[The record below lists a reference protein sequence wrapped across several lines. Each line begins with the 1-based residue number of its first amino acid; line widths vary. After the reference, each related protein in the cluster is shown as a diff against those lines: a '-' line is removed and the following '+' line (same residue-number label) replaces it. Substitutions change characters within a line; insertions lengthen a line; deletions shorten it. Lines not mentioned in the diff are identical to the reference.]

1 MRTGSRSRGGARTR
15 RRSGGR
21 PRSANTSNTAT
32 SPNTQQAD
40 RAAGAPPG
48 QAAGRPARKIKLPQ
62 DITVGQLAERLEVSP
77 TTVIKEL
84 FTRGTAVTINQT
96 LDFAAASLVVE
107 ALGHTVVKEEVKPA
121 AAKQR
126 EDVMLE
132 VAKQTGTT
140 ARRRRRFEKRAPVI
154 TVMGH
159 VDHGKTSLLDALRE
173 TNVAEGESGGITQSI
188 GAYQVI
194 HNGEP
199 ITFIDTPG
207 HQAFTAMRAR
217 GAKVT
222 DLAVIVVA
230 ADDGVMPQTIE
241 AINHARAAKVPLLI
255 ALNKIDLPN
264 ANPDRVKQQLTEHD
278 ILIEEYGG
286 EIVLV
291 EVSAQTKE
299 GLEDLLEMIALL
311 SELEGVRAD
320 PRIPARG
327 VVIESNVDKSRGP
340 VATVLVQEGTLQV
353 GDTVVC
359 GKTSGRARALF
370 NEKGAP
376 LAAAGPSVPAEILGL
391 GALPA
396 PGDTLLVVVDEKA
409 AKVLLQ
415 ELTER
420 EREETERM
428 SLDTLSA
435 TAGEGVEELDV
446 VLKADNRGSME
457 AIQQALE
464 QLSTAETRVRVV
476 YSGVGPVGES
486 DVQLAIA
493 GNALITAFNV
503 LPDTAARTLAE
514 AENVE
519 IRRYTVIYTLIEE
532 MQKALL
538 GLLEPEFVEVMD
550 GQAEIRAV
558 FNQARGQSVLG
569 ALVRDGAVRR
579 GAQVRV
585 IRDRRQLL
593 KTTIT
598 SLRRFKDAVREV
610 TSGYECGIGIGD
622 VYDAREGDVLETFH
636 VEEKARF

>member
-1 MRTGSRSRGGARTR
+1 MRTGSRSGGGARTR
-15 RRSGGR
+15 RRSSR
-21 PRSANTSNTAT
+21 RTPSDQRDRSATTSHGTVTGMTAT
-32 SPNTQQAD
+32 P
-40 RAAGAPPG
+40 
-48 QAAGRPARKIKLPQ
+48 RKIKLPQ
-62 DITVGQLAERLEVSP
+62 DITVAQLAERLEVSP
-77 TTVIKEL
+77 TAVIKEL

-96 LDFAAASLVVE
+96 LDYATSTLVVE
-107 ALGHTVVKEEVKPA
+107 ALGHTVVKEEAKPPA
-121 AAKQR
+121 TKQR
-126 EDVMLE
+126 EDPVLE
-132 VAKQTGTT
+132 IAKQTGTT
-140 ARRRRRFEKRAPVI
+140 ERRRRRFEKRSPVI

-173 TNVAEGESGGITQSI
+173 TNVAEDESGGITQRI
-188 GAYQVI
+188 GAYQVA
-194 HNGEP
+194 HNGDA

-207 HQAFTAMRAR
+207 HEAFTAMRAR

-241 AINHARAAKVPLLI
+241 AINHARAAKVPFLI
-255 ALNKIDLPN
+255 ALNKIDLPS

-286 EIVLV
+286 DTVLV
-291 EVSAQTKE
+291 EVSAETKE
-299 GLEDLLEMIALL
+299 GLDDLLEMIGLL

-327 VVIESNVDKSRGP
+327 VVIESNMDKSRGP
-340 VATVLVQEGTLQV
+340 VATVLVQEGTLHV

-359 GKTSGRARALF
+359 GKTSGRVRALF
-370 NEKGAP
+370 NEYGAP
-376 LAAAGPSVPAEILGL
+376 LAEAGPSVPAEILGL

-396 PGDTLLVVVDEKA
+396 PGETLIVVVDERA

-415 ELTER
+415 ELAER

-446 VLKADNRGSME
+446 IVKADIRGSVE

-464 QLSTAETRVRVV
+464 QLSTEETRVRVI
-476 YSGVGPVGES
+476 YSGVGPVSES

-503 LPDTAARTLAE
+503 RPDAAARSLAE

-519 IRRYTVIYTLIEE
+519 IRYYDVIYTLIEE

-550 GQAEIRAV
+550 AQAEVRAV
-558 FNQARGQSVLG
+558 FNQVRGQSVLG
-569 ALVRDGAVRR
+569 AIVREGTMRR

-585 IRDRRQLL
+585 LRNKKQLL
-593 KTTIT
+593 KTTVT

-610 TSGYECGIGIGD
+610 TGGYECGIGIGE
-622 VYDAREGDVLETFH
+622 VYDAHEGDILETFH
-636 VEEKARF
+636 VEEKPRF

>member
-1 MRTGSRSRGGARTR
+1 MRTGSRSGGGARTR
-15 RRSGGR
+15 RRSSR
-21 PRSANTSNTAT
+21 RTPSDQRDRSATTSHGTVTGMTAT
-32 SPNTQQAD
+32 P
-40 RAAGAPPG
+40 
-48 QAAGRPARKIKLPQ
+48 RKIKLPQ
-62 DITVGQLAERLEVSP
+62 DITVAQLAERLEVSP
-77 TTVIKEL
+77 TAVIKEL

-96 LDFAAASLVVE
+96 LDYATSTLVVE
-107 ALGHTVVKEEVKPA
+107 ALGHTVVKEEAKPPA
-121 AAKQR
+121 TKQR
-126 EDVMLE
+126 EDPVLE
-132 VAKQTGTT
+132 IAKQTGTT
-140 ARRRRRFEKRAPVI
+140 ERRRRRFEKRSPVI

-173 TNVAEGESGGITQSI
+173 TNVAEDESGGITQRI
-188 GAYQVI
+188 GAYQVA
-194 HNGEP
+194 HNGDA

-207 HQAFTAMRAR
+207 HEAFTAMRAR

-241 AINHARAAKVPLLI
+241 AINHARAAKVPFLI
-255 ALNKIDLPN
+255 ALNKIDLPS

-286 EIVLV
+286 DTVLV
-291 EVSAQTKE
+291 EVSAETKE
-299 GLEDLLEMIALL
+299 GLDDLLEMIGLL

-327 VVIESNVDKSRGP
+327 VVIESNMDKSRGP
-340 VATVLVQEGTLQV
+340 VATVLVQEGTLHV

-359 GKTSGRARALF
+359 GKTSGRVRALF
-370 NEKGAP
+370 NEYGAT
-376 LAAAGPSVPAEILGL
+376 LAEAGPSVPVEILGL

-396 PGDTLLVVVDEKA
+396 PGETLIVVVDEKA

-415 ELTER
+415 ELAER

-446 VLKADNRGSME
+446 IVKADIRGSVE

-464 QLSTAETRVRVV
+464 QLSTEETRVRVI
-476 YSGVGPVGES
+476 YSGVGPVSES

-503 LPDTAARTLAE
+503 RPDAAARSLAE

-519 IRRYTVIYTLIEE
+519 IRYYDVIYTLIEE

-550 GQAEIRAV
+550 AQAEVRAV
-558 FNQARGQSVLG
+558 FNQVRGQSVLG
-569 ALVRDGAVRR
+569 AIVREGTMRR

-585 IRDRRQLL
+585 LRNKKQLL
-593 KTTIT
+593 KTTVT

-610 TSGYECGIGIGD
+610 TGGYECGIGIGE
-622 VYDAREGDVLETFH
+622 VYDAHEGDILETFH
-636 VEEKARF
+636 VEEKPRF

>member
-1 MRTGSRSRGGARTR
+1 MRTSSRSGGGARTR
-15 RRSGGR
+15 RRSSR
-21 PRSANTSNTAT
+21 RAPSDQRERSAATSHGTVTGITAT
-32 SPNTQQAD
+32 P
-40 RAAGAPPG
+40 
-48 QAAGRPARKIKLPQ
+48 RKIKLPA
-62 DITVGQLAERLEVSP
+62 DITVAQLAERLEVSP
-77 TTVIKEL
+77 TAIIKEL

-96 LDFAAASLVVE
+96 LDYATSTLVVE
-107 ALGHTVVKEEVKPA
+107 ALGHSVVKEEAKPVA
-121 AAKQR
+121 TKQK
-126 EDVMLE
+126 EDVVLE
-132 VAKQTGTT
+132 VAKETGTT
-140 ARRRRRFEKRAPVI
+140 VRRRRRFEKRSPVI

-173 TNVAEGESGGITQSI
+173 TNVAEDESGGITQRI
-188 GAYQVI
+188 GAYQVN
-194 HNGEP
+194 HNGDT

-207 HQAFTAMRAR
+207 HEAFTAMRAR

-255 ALNKIDLPN
+255 ALNKIDLPS

-286 EIVLV
+286 ETVLV
-291 EVSAQTKE
+291 EVSAETKE
-299 GLEDLLEMIALL
+299 GLDDLLEMIALL

-327 VVIESNVDKSRGP
+327 VVIESNMDKSRGP
-340 VATVLVQEGTLQV
+340 VATVLVQEGTLNV

-359 GKTSGRARALF
+359 GKTSGRVRALF
-370 NEKGAP
+370 NEKGVS
-376 LAAAGPSVPAEILGL
+376 LAEAGPSVPAEILGL

-396 PGDTLLVVVDEKA
+396 PGETLIVVVDEKA
-409 AKVLLQ
+409 AKVLLH

-446 VLKADNRGSME
+446 VVKADNRGSVE

-464 QLSTAETRVRVV
+464 QLSTEETRVRVI
-476 YSGVGPVGES
+476 YSGVGPVSES

-503 LPDTAARTLAE
+503 RPDAAARSLAE
-514 AENVE
+514 AEKVE
-519 IRRYTVIYTLIEE
+519 IRYYDVIYTLIEE

-538 GLLEPEFVEVMD
+538 GLLDPEFVEVMD
-550 GQAEIRAV
+550 AQAEVRAV
-558 FNQARGQSVLG
+558 FNQVRGQSVLG
-569 ALVRDGAVRR
+569 AIVREGTMRR

-585 IRDRRQLL
+585 LRNKKQLV
-593 KTTIT
+593 KTTVT

-610 TSGYECGIGIGD
+610 TSGYECGIGIGE
-622 VYDAREGDVLETFH
+622 VYDAHEGDILETFH
-636 VEEKARF
+636 IEEKPRF

>member
-1 MRTGSRSRGGARTR
+1 MRTGSRSGGGARTR
-15 RRSGGR
+15 RRSSR
-21 PRSANTSNTAT
+21 RAPSDQRERSATTSHGTVTGITAT
-32 SPNTQQAD
+32 P
-40 RAAGAPPG
+40 
-48 QAAGRPARKIKLPQ
+48 RKIKLPQ
-62 DITVGQLAERLEVSP
+62 DITVAQLAERLEVSP
-77 TTVIKEL
+77 TAVIKEL

-96 LDFAAASLVVE
+96 LDYATSTLVVE
-107 ALGHTVVKEEVKPA
+107 ALGHTVVKEEAKPPA
-121 AAKQR
+121 TKQK
-126 EDVMLE
+126 EDTVLE

-140 ARRRRRFEKRAPVI
+140 ERRRRRFEKRSPVI

-173 TNVAEGESGGITQSI
+173 TNVAGDESGGITQRI
-188 GAYQVI
+188 GAYQVA
-194 HNGEP
+194 HNGDT

-207 HQAFTAMRAR
+207 HEAFTAMRAR

-230 ADDGVMPQTIE
+230 ADDGVMPQTVE
-241 AINHARAAKVPLLI
+241 AINHARAAKVPFLV
-255 ALNKIDLPN
+255 ALNKIDLTS

-286 EIVLV
+286 DTVLV
-291 EVSAQTKE
+291 EVSAETKE
-299 GLEDLLEMIALL
+299 GLDDLLEMIGLL

-327 VVIESNVDKSRGP
+327 VVIESNMDKSRGP
-340 VATVLVQEGTLQV
+340 VATVLVQEGTLHV

-359 GKTSGRARALF
+359 GKTSGRVRALF
-370 NEKGAP
+370 NEYGAT
-376 LAAAGPSVPAEILGL
+376 LAEAGPSVPVEILGL

-396 PGDTLLVVVDEKA
+396 PGETLIVVVDEKA

-415 ELTER
+415 ELAER

-446 VLKADNRGSME
+446 IVKADIRGSVE

-464 QLSTAETRVRVV
+464 QLSTEETRVRVI
-476 YSGVGPVGES
+476 YSGVGPVSES

-503 LPDTAARTLAE
+503 RPDAAARSLAE

-519 IRRYTVIYTLIEE
+519 IRYYDVIYTLIEE

-550 GQAEIRAV
+550 AQAEVRAV
-558 FNQARGQSVLG
+558 FNQVRGQSVLG
-569 ALVRDGAVRR
+569 AIVREGAMRR

-585 IRDRRQLL
+585 LRNKKQLL
-593 KTTIT
+593 KTTVT

-610 TSGYECGIGIGD
+610 TSGYECGIGIGE
-622 VYDAREGDVLETFH
+622 VYDAREGDILETFH
-636 VEEKARF
+636 IEEKPRF

>member
-1 MRTGSRSRGGARTR
+1 MRMGSRYGGARPR
-15 RRSGGR
+15 RRSSRRGSSDQR
-21 PRSANTSNTAT
+21 
-32 SPNTQQAD
+32 D
-40 RAAGAPPG
+40 RNAVAAQGAVASQTAPP
-48 QAAGRPARKIKLPQ
+48 RKIKLPQ
-62 DITVGQLAERLEVSP
+62 DITVAQLAERLEVSP
-77 TTVIKEL
+77 TAIIKEL

-96 LDFAAASLVVE
+96 LDYATASLVVE
-107 ALGHTVVKEEVKPA
+107 ALGHSVVKEEAKPA
-121 AAKQR
+121 ATKPK
-126 EDVMLE
+126 EDVVFE

-140 ARRRRRFEKRAPVI
+140 TRRRRRFEKRSPVI

-173 TNVAEGESGGITQSI
+173 TNVAEGEYGGITQRI
-188 GAYQVI
+188 GAYQVTN
-194 HNGEP
+194 NGDT

-207 HQAFTAMRAR
+207 HEAFTAMRAR

-230 ADDGVMPQTIE
+230 ADDGVMPQTVE

-264 ANPDRVKQQLTEHD
+264 ANPDRVKQQLTEHE

-286 EIVLV
+286 ETVLV

-299 GLEDLLEMIALL
+299 GLDDLLEMIALL
-311 SELEGVRAD
+311 SDIEGVRAD

-327 VVIESNVDKSRGP
+327 VVIESHMDKSRGP
-340 VATVLVQEGTLQV
+340 VATVLVQEGTLHV
-353 GDTVVC
+353 GETVVC
-359 GKTSGRARALF
+359 GKTSGRVRALF
-370 NEKGAP
+370 NDKGAP
-376 LAAAGPSVPAEILGL
+376 LAEAGPSVPAEILGL

-396 PGDTLLVVVDEKA
+396 PGETLIVVVDEKA

-415 ELTER
+415 ELAER
-420 EREETERM
+420 ERDETERM

-435 TAGEGVEELDV
+435 TAGEGVEELDIIV
-446 VLKADNRGSME
+446 KADIRGSVE

-464 QLSTAETRVRVV
+464 HLSTEETRVRVI
-476 YSGVGPVGES
+476 YSGVGPVSES

-503 LPDTAARTLAE
+503 RPDTAARSLAE
-514 AENVE
+514 AEKVE
-519 IRRYTVIYTLIEE
+519 IRTYNVIYTLIEE
-532 MQKALL
+532 MEKALL

-550 GQAEIRAV
+550 GQAEVRAV
-558 FNQARGQSVLG
+558 FNQVRGQSVLG
-569 ALVRDGAVRR
+569 AIVREGTMRR

-585 IRDRRQLL
+585 LRNKRQLL
-593 KTTIT
+593 KTTVT

-610 TSGYECGIGIGD
+610 TSGYECGIGIGE
-622 VYDAREGDVLETFH
+622 VYEAREGDTLETFH
-636 VEEKARF
+636 IEEKARF

>member
-1 MRTGSRSRGGARTR
+1 MRMGSRSGGGARTR
-15 RRSGGR
+15 RRSPKRASSGQR
-21 PRSANTSNTAT
+21 DRNAATSHGTVTDNTA
-32 SPNTQQAD
+32 
-40 RAAGAPPG
+40 PP
-48 QAAGRPARKIKLPQ
+48 RKIKLPQ
-62 DITVGQLAERLEVSP
+62 DITVAQLAERLEVSP
-77 TTVIKEL
+77 TAIIKEL
-84 FTRGTAVTINQT
+84 FIRGTAVTINQT
-96 LDFAAASLVVE
+96 LDYATASLVVE
-107 ALGHTVVKEEVKPA
+107 ALGHSVVKEEVKPA
-121 AAKQR
+121 ATKQR
-126 EDVMLE
+126 EDAVLAA
-132 VAKQTGTT
+132 AKETGTT
-140 ARRRRRFEKRAPVI
+140 ARRRRRFEKRSPVI

-173 TNVAEGESGGITQSI
+173 TNVAEGESGGITQRI
-188 GAYQVI
+188 GAYQVTS
-194 HNGEP
+194 NGDT

-207 HQAFTAMRAR
+207 HEAFTAMRAR

-241 AINHARAAKVPLLI
+241 AINHARAARVPLLI

-278 ILIEEYGG
+278 ILVEEYGG
-286 EIVLV
+286 ETVLV

-299 GLEDLLEMIALL
+299 GLGDLLEMIALL
-311 SELEGVRAD
+311 SDIEGVRAD

-327 VVIESNVDKSRGP
+327 VVIESNMDKSRGP
-340 VATVLVQEGTLQV
+340 VASVLVQEGTLHV

-359 GKTSGRARALF
+359 GKTSGRVRAIF
-370 NEKGAP
+370 GENGAP
-376 LAAAGPSVPAEILGL
+376 IAEAGPSVPAEILGL

-396 PGDTLLVVVDEKA
+396 PGETLIVVVDEKA

-420 EREETERM
+420 ERDETERM

-435 TAGEGVEELDV
+435 TAGAGVEELDIIV
-446 VLKADNRGSME
+446 KADIRGSVE

-464 QLSTAETRVRVV
+464 QLSTEETRVRVI
-476 YSGVGPVGES
+476 YSGVGPVSES

-503 LPDTAARTLAE
+503 RPDAAARSLAE
-514 AENVE
+514 TEKVE
-519 IRRYTVIYTLIEE
+519 IRHYSVIYTLIEE

-538 GLLEPEFVEVMD
+538 GLLEPELVEVVD
-550 GQAEIRAV
+550 AQVEVRAV
-558 FNQARGQSVLG
+558 FNQVRKQSVLG
-569 ALVRDGAVRR
+569 AIVREGTLRR

-585 IRDRRQLL
+585 LRSKRQLL
-593 KTTIT
+593 KTTVT
-598 SLRRFKDAVREV
+598 SLRRFKETVREV

-622 VYDAREGDVLETFH
+622 VYDAREGDTLETFH
-636 VEEKARF
+636 IEEKARF

>member
-1 MRTGSRSRGGARTR
+1 MRMGSRYGGARPR
-15 RRSGGR
+15 RRSSRRGPSDQR
-21 PRSANTSNTAT
+21 
-32 SPNTQQAD
+32 D
-40 RAAGAPPG
+40 RNAVASQGAVASQTAPP
-48 QAAGRPARKIKLPQ
+48 RKIKLPQ
-62 DITVGQLAERLEVSP
+62 DITVAQLAERLEVSP
-77 TTVIKEL
+77 TAIIKEL

-96 LDFAAASLVVE
+96 LDYATASLVVE
-107 ALGHTVVKEEVKPA
+107 ALGHSVVKEEAKPA
-121 AAKQR
+121 ATKPK
-126 EDVMLE
+126 EDVVFE

-140 ARRRRRFEKRAPVI
+140 TRRRRRFEKRSPVI

-173 TNVAEGESGGITQSI
+173 TNVAEGEYGGITQRI
-188 GAYQVI
+188 GAYQVTN
-194 HNGEP
+194 NGDT

-207 HQAFTAMRAR
+207 HEAFTAMRAR

-230 ADDGVMPQTIE
+230 ADDGVMPQTVE

-264 ANPDRVKQQLTEHD
+264 ANPDRVKQQLTEHE

-286 EIVLV
+286 ETVLV

-299 GLEDLLEMIALL
+299 GLDDLLEMIALL
-311 SELEGVRAD
+311 SDIEGVRAD

-327 VVIESNVDKSRGP
+327 VVIESHMDKSRGP
-340 VATVLVQEGTLQV
+340 VATVLVQEGTLHV
-353 GDTVVC
+353 GETVVC
-359 GKTSGRARALF
+359 GKTSGRVRALF
-370 NEKGAP
+370 NDKGAP
-376 LAAAGPSVPAEILGL
+376 LAEAGPSVPAEILGL

-396 PGDTLLVVVDEKA
+396 PGETLIVVVDEKA

-415 ELTER
+415 ELAER
-420 EREETERM
+420 ERDETERM

-435 TAGEGVEELDV
+435 TAGEGVEELDIIV
-446 VLKADNRGSME
+446 KADIRGSVE

-464 QLSTAETRVRVV
+464 HLSTEETRVRVI
-476 YSGVGPVGES
+476 YSGVGPVSES

-503 LPDTAARTLAE
+503 RPDTAARSLAE

-519 IRRYTVIYTLIEE
+519 IRTYNVIYTLIEE
-532 MQKALL
+532 MEKALL

-550 GQAEIRAV
+550 GQAEVRAV
-558 FNQARGQSVLG
+558 FNQVRGQSVLG
-569 ALVRDGAVRR
+569 AIVREGTMRR

-585 IRDRRQLL
+585 LRNKRQLL
-593 KTTIT
+593 KTTVT

-610 TSGYECGIGIGD
+610 TSGYECGIGIGE
-622 VYDAREGDVLETFH
+622 VYEAREGDTLETFH
-636 VEEKARF
+636 IEEKARF

>member
-21 PRSANTSNTAT
+21 GSSAAASRAAA
-32 SPNTQQAD
+32 SPNAQQAD
-40 RAAGAPPG
+40 HASGAP
-48 QAAGRPARKIKLPQ
+48 QTAVRPAAAQKIKLPP
-62 DITVGQLAERLEVSP
+62 DITVGQLAERLDESP

-84 FTRGTAVTINQT
+84 FTRGTAVTINQS
-96 LDFAAASLVVE
+96 LDFATASVVVE
-107 ALGHTVVKEEVKPA
+107 ALGRTVVKEEAKPA
-121 AAKQR
+121 ASRQK
-126 EDVMLE
+126 EDAVLE
-132 VAKQTGTT
+132 IAKQTGTT
-140 ARRRRRFEKRAPVI
+140 VRKRRRFEKRSPVI

-159 VDHGKTSLLDALRE
+159 VDHGKTSLLDALRQ
-173 TNVAEGESGGITQSI
+173 TNVAEGESGGITQRI
-188 GAYQVI
+188 GAYQVT
-194 HNGEP
+194 HNGEA

-207 HQAFTAMRAR
+207 HEAFTAMRAR

-230 ADDGVMPQTIE
+230 ADDGIMPQTVE
-241 AINHARAAKVPLLI
+241 AINHARAAKVPFLI

-264 ANPDRVKQQLTEHD
+264 ANPDRVKQQLTEHE
-278 ILIEEYGG
+278 IVIEEYGG
-286 EIVLV
+286 DTVLV

-320 PRIPARG
+320 PRVPARG
-327 VVIESNVDKSRGP
+327 VVIESVVDKSRGP
-340 VATVLVQEGTLQV
+340 VATVLVQEGTLRM
-353 GDTVVC
+353 GNTAVC
-359 GKTSGRARALF
+359 GATSGRVRALF
-370 NEKGAP
+370 DERGAP
-376 LAAAGPSVPAEILGL
+376 IDAAGPSVPAEILGL
-391 GALPA
+391 SDLPA
-396 PGDTLLVVVDEKA
+396 PGDTLIEVVDDKA

-415 ELTER
+415 GLAER
-420 EREETERM
+420 QRAETERM
-428 SLDTLSA
+428 SLDILSA

-457 AIQQALE
+457 AVQQALE

-476 YSGVGPVGES
+476 YSGVGPVSES

-503 LPDTAARTLAE
+503 RPDAAARSLAE
-514 AENVE
+514 AEKVE
-519 IRRYTVIYTLIEE
+519 IRHYTVIYTLIEE

-538 GLLEPEFVEVMD
+538 GLLEPEYVEVRD
-550 GQAEIRAV
+550 SQAEIRAV
-558 FNQARGQSVLG
+558 FNQVRGQSVLG
-569 ALVRDGAVRR
+569 ALVREGVVRR

-585 IRDRRQLL
+585 LRDKRLLL
-593 KTTIT
+593 KTTVT

-610 TSGYECGIGIGD
+610 TGGYECGIGIGE

>member
-1 MRTGSRSRGGARTR
+1 MRMGSRSGGGARTR
-15 RRSGGR
+15 RRSPKRASSGQR
-21 PRSANTSNTAT
+21 DRNAATSHGTVTDNTA
-32 SPNTQQAD
+32 
-40 RAAGAPPG
+40 PP
-48 QAAGRPARKIKLPQ
+48 RKIKLPQ
-62 DITVGQLAERLEVSP
+62 DITVAQLAERLEVSP
-77 TTVIKEL
+77 TAIIKEL
-84 FTRGTAVTINQT
+84 FIRGTAVTINQT
-96 LDFAAASLVVE
+96 LDYATASLVVE
-107 ALGHTVVKEEVKPA
+107 ALGHSVVKEEVKPA
-121 AAKQR
+121 ATKQR
-126 EDVMLE
+126 EDAVLAA
-132 VAKQTGTT
+132 AKETGTT
-140 ARRRRRFEKRAPVI
+140 ARRRRRFEKRSPVI

-173 TNVAEGESGGITQSI
+173 TNVAEGESGGITQRI
-188 GAYQVI
+188 GAYQVTS
-194 HNGEP
+194 NGDT

-207 HQAFTAMRAR
+207 HEAFTAMRAR

-241 AINHARAAKVPLLI
+241 AINHARAARVPLLI

-278 ILIEEYGG
+278 ILVEEYGG
-286 EIVLV
+286 ETVLV

-299 GLEDLLEMIALL
+299 GLGDLLEMIALL
-311 SELEGVRAD
+311 SDIEGVRAD

-327 VVIESNVDKSRGP
+327 VVIESNMDKSRGP
-340 VATVLVQEGTLQV
+340 VASVLVQEGTLHV

-359 GKTSGRARALF
+359 GKTSGRVRALF
-370 NEKGAP
+370 GENGAP
-376 LAAAGPSVPAEILGL
+376 IAEAGPSVPAEILGL

-396 PGDTLLVVVDEKA
+396 PGETLIVVVDEKA

-420 EREETERM
+420 ERDETERM

-435 TAGEGVEELDV
+435 TAGAGVEELDIIV
-446 VLKADNRGSME
+446 KADIRGSVE

-464 QLSTAETRVRVV
+464 QLSTEETRVRVI
-476 YSGVGPVGES
+476 YSGVGPVSES

-503 LPDTAARTLAE
+503 RPDAAARSLAE
-514 AENVE
+514 TEKVE
-519 IRRYTVIYTLIEE
+519 IRQYSVIYTLIEE

-538 GLLEPEFVEVMD
+538 GLLEPELVEVVD
-550 GQAEIRAV
+550 AQVEVRAV
-558 FNQARGQSVLG
+558 FNQVRKQSVLG
-569 ALVRDGAVRR
+569 AIVREGTLRR

-585 IRDRRQLL
+585 LRSKRQLL
-593 KTTIT
+593 KTTVT
-598 SLRRFKDAVREV
+598 SLRRFKETVREV

-622 VYDAREGDVLETFH
+622 VYDAREGDTLETFH
-636 VEEKARF
+636 IEEKARF

>member
-1 MRTGSRSRGGARTR
+1 MRTGSRSGSGARTR
-15 RRSGGR
+15 RRSSR
-21 PRSANTSNTAT
+21 RAPSNQQDRTAT
-32 SPNTQQAD
+32 ASHGTVD
-40 RAAGAPPG
+40 GRTVPP
-48 QAAGRPARKIKLPQ
+48 RKIKLPP
-62 DITVGQLAERLEVSP
+62 DITVAQLAERLEVSP
-77 TTVIKEL
+77 TAIIKEL

-96 LDFAAASLVVE
+96 LDYATSTLVVE
-107 ALGHTVVKEEVKPA
+107 ALGHTVVKEEAKPA
-121 AAKQR
+121 ATKQK
-126 EDVMLE
+126 EDVVLE
-132 VAKQTGTT
+132 VAKETGTT
-140 ARRRRRFEKRAPVI
+140 VRRRRRFEKRSPVI

-173 TNVAEGESGGITQSI
+173 TNVADGESGGITQRI
-188 GAYQVI
+188 GAYQVN
-194 HNGEP
+194 HNGDTV
-199 ITFIDTPG
+199 TFIDTPG
-207 HQAFTAMRAR
+207 HEAFTAMRAR

-230 ADDGVMPQTIE
+230 ADDGVMPQTVE
-241 AINHARAAKVPLLI
+241 AINHARAAKVPFMI
-255 ALNKIDLPN
+255 ALNKIDLPS

-278 ILIEEYGG
+278 ILVEEYGG
-286 EIVLV
+286 ETVLV
-291 EVSAQTKE
+291 EVSAETKE
-299 GLEDLLEMIALL
+299 GLDDLLEMISLL

-327 VVIESNVDKSRGP
+327 VVIESNMDKSRGP
-340 VATVLVQEGTLQV
+340 VATVLVQEGTLHV

-359 GKTSGRARALF
+359 GKTSGRVRALF

-376 LAAAGPSVPAEILGL
+376 LAEAGPSVPAEILGL

-396 PGDTLLVVVDEKA
+396 PGETLIVVVDDKA
-409 AKVLLQ
+409 AKVLLH

-446 VLKADNRGSME
+446 IVKADIRGSVE

-464 QLSTAETRVRVV
+464 QLSTEETRVRVI
-476 YSGVGPVGES
+476 YSGVGPVSES

-503 LPDTAARTLAE
+503 RPDAAARSLAE

-519 IRRYTVIYTLIEE
+519 IRYYDVIYTLIEE

-538 GLLEPEFVEVMD
+538 GLLDPEFIEVMD
-550 GQAEIRAV
+550 AQAEVRAV
-558 FNQARGQSVLG
+558 FNQVRGQSVLG
-569 ALVRDGAVRR
+569 AIVREGTMRR

-585 IRDRRQLL
+585 LRNKKQLV
-593 KTTIT
+593 KTTVT

-610 TSGYECGIGIGD
+610 TSGYECGIGIGEI
-622 VYDAREGDVLETFH
+622 YDAREGDTLETFH
-636 VEEKARF
+636 IEEKPRF